1 MMLSRLPLLSQS
13 RARAARRDTCT
24 LNSVKSCPQVL
35 DTFRLAVNLFP
46 EPVPALRAGYA
57 PPTIGKGTV
66 TLSALVRNNG
76 NTATTTPTTVTFY
89 ADSAYQKPIGSAVI
103 PAGLGGCMTSVAS
116 VTTTWTDLAVGRYP
130 YWVYVDSDKKLA
142 ESDED
147 DNVTSGIAEI
157 FAHRTM
163 LPVLR
168 R

>member
-1 MMLSRLPLLSQS
+1 
-13 RARAARRDTCT
+13 
-24 LNSVKSCPQVL
+24 
-35 DTFRLAVNLFP
+35 
-46 EPVPALRAGYA
+46 
-57 PPTIGKGTV
+57 
-66 TLSALVRNNG
+66 
-76 NTATTTPTTVTFY
+76 
-89 ADSAYQKPIGSAVI
+89 
-103 PAGLGGCMTSVAS
+103 MTSVAS